1 MQISNQP
8 ITWQQ
13 LSQFRHVVMD
23 QLKFKPSIRIVKKGD
38 LRDLERGMVVVP
50 DELV

>member
-1 MQISNQP
+1 MTAIQSIQACSHGQ
-8 ITWQQ
+8 
-13 LSQFRHVVMD
+13 D